1 MAKIDYEIRT
11 PDKKILLF
19 TCEERP
25 DGNLVY
31 VAKKGNRSEGL
42 TFDTV
47 IKLLI
52 EAKEDFERQQNKVT
66 R

>member
-42 TFDTV
+42 TLDALMA
-47 IKLLI
+47 LLM
-52 EAKEDFERQQNKVT
+52 EAREALKDKKDK
-66 R
+66 